1 MHVMGHDDRPAA
13 VCLSRSA
20 KGDGWFMVKLT
31 GSNDVMVLAQFL
43 SPAKSR
49 DAGAS
54 TGRYLALSVTSELPP
69 SMDDCDSRSR

>member
-1 MHVMGHDDRPAA
+1 
-13 VCLSRSA
+13 
-20 KGDGWFMVKLT
+20 MVKLT